1 MVLKQS
7 IDDVLIGRDDGA
19 ERLMQ
24 RLPHAIP
31 KPRRTHQD
39 RPNGSGVS
47 RQGTGKGL
55 PACGGRPVAGH
66 YGSSQTPT
74 PDAGKKL
81 LVGQREPAIER
92 IRIKDIDLRAAPRDN
107 DSGGIGEGVGV

>member
-1 MVLKQS
+1 MRLSQCKDVLQSVQSRFRDDYGMVLKQS

-55 PACGGRPVAGH
+55 PACGGWPVAAPQGT
-66 YGSSQTPT
+66 SQTPT
-74 PDAGKKL
+74 PDAGIFLPFILFRHKC
-81 LVGQREPAIER
+81 
-92 IRIKDIDLRAAPRDN
+92 
-107 DSGGIGEGVGV
+107 